1 VKAVQARRAAAAC
14 TPGKPAAR
22 LRYACAVTEGIQAM
36 SRIAVPVSFGELI
49 DKITI
54 LEIKAGRIAD
64 AAKRA
69 NVRNELDLL
78 NGTWAASEA
87 SRTDIGDERA
97 RLKQVNEALWDIED
111 RIRLK
116 EKAQAFDAE
125 FIELAR
131 SVYIRNDERAAIKR
145 AINERLGSPL
155 VEEKSYQDY

>member
-1 VKAVQARRAAAAC
+1 MS
-14 TPGKPAAR
+14 
-22 LRYACAVTEGIQAM
+22 LIQ
-36 SRIAVPVSFGELI
+36 VPVSYGELI

-54 LEIKAGRIAD
+54 LEIKAERISD
-64 AAKRA
+64 AARVA
-69 NVRNELDLL
+69 NVRNELALL
-78 NGTWAASEA
+78 TRVWSDDAASGI
-87 SRTDIGDERA
+87 DIGAQRV
-97 RLKQVNEALWDIED
+97 RLKAVNEALWDIED